1 MQIGPHAID
10 PPVLL
15 APMAGITDAP
25 FRALCR
31 RMGAGLAF
39 SEMLTSDRH
48 LWATP
53 KSRQRLALAGEP
65 GPVAVQLAGTEPG
78 ELAAA
83 ARGIAAAGAEI
94 IDLNM
99 GCPAK
104 KVCRRAAGS
113 ALLRD
118 EALVGR
124 ILEAVVAAVD
134 VPVTLKIRTGWD
146 GDHRNAPTIAR
157 IAEEAGIAALTVHGR
172 TRDDGYRGSAE
183 FDTLARV
190 REATSLPLVAN
201 GDIVDGPSAL
211 RALQRTGADA
221 VMVGRA
227 ARGDPWVFRRIRAFL
242 AGESAPEPDAG
253 EVAAVADEHLRGLH
267 ALYGPEQGVRVARKH
282 IKWYLQAQGPAG
294 ADTRRLMAATD
305 TGEQRRLLATAYAA
319 ESQEF
324 AA

>member
-10 PPVLL
+10 TPVLL

-25 FRALCR
+25 FRTLCR

-53 KSRQRLALAGEP
+53 KSRQRLALTGEP
-65 GPVAVQLAGTEPG
+65 GPIAVQLAGTEPA

-83 ARGIAAAGAEI
+83 ARDVAAAGAEL

-118 EALVGR
+118 EALVGH
-124 ILEAVVAAVD
+124 ILEAVVAAVP

-146 GDHRNAPTIAR
+146 AEHRNAPTIAR

-172 TRDDGYRGSAE
+172 TRADGYSGQAE

-190 REATSLPLVAN
+190 RAATSLPLVAN

-211 RALQRTGADA
+211 RALQQTGADA

-242 AGESAPEPDAG
+242 AGESAPEPDAA

-267 ALYGPEQGVRVARKH
+267 TLYGPEQGVRVARKH
-282 IKWYLQAQGPAG
+282 IKWYLQARGTAET
-294 ADTRRLMAATD
+294 DTRRLMAATD
-305 TGEQRRLLATAYAA
+305 ASEQRRLLANAFAA
-319 ESQEF
+319 EFQEF

>member
-53 KSRQRLALAGEP
+53 KSRQRLAPAGEA
-65 GPVAVQLAGTEPG
+65 GPVAVQLAGTEPE

-83 ARGIAAAGAEI
+83 ARAVAAAGADL

-113 ALLRD
+113 ALMRD

-124 ILEAVVAAVD
+124 ILETVVAAVA

-146 GDHRNAPTIAR
+146 GDHRNAPDIAR
-157 IAEEAGIAALTVHGR
+157 IAETAGIAALTVHGR
-172 TRDDGYRGSAE
+172 TRADGYSGQAE

-211 RALQRTGADA
+211 DALRQTGADA
-221 VMVGRA
+221 VMIGRA
-227 ARGDPWVFRRIRAFL
+227 ARGDPWVFRRVRAFL
-242 AGESAPEPDAG
+242 AGQSAPEPDAA
-253 EVAAVADEHLRGLH
+253 EVAAVADEHLEGLH

-282 IKWYLQAQGPAG
+282 IKWYLQARGTAQP
-294 ADTRRLMAATD
+294 DTRRLMAATD
-305 TGEQRRLLATAYAA
+305 AGEQRRLLANALAD

>member
-1 MQIGPHAID
+1 
-10 PPVLL
+10 
-15 APMAGITDAP
+15 
-25 FRALCR
+25 R
-31 RMGAGLAF
+31 
-39 SEMLTSDRH
+39 
-48 LWATP
+48 
-53 KSRQRLALAGEP
+53 
-65 GPVAVQLAGTEPG
+65 AVQLAGTEPA

-83 ARGIAAAGAEI
+83 ARAVAAAGADI

-113 ALLRD
+113 ALMRD

-124 ILEAVVAAVD
+124 ILEAVVAAVA

-146 GDHRNAPTIAR
+146 ADHRNAPAIAR
-157 IAEEAGIAALTVHGR
+157 IAEATGIAAVTVHGR
-172 TRDDGYRGSAE
+172 TRADGYRGGSE
-183 FDTLARV
+183 FATLARV

-201 GDIVDGPSAL
+201 GDIVDGPSA
-211 RALQRTGADA
+211 RNALERSGADA

-227 ARGDPWVFRRIRAFL
+227 ARGDPWVFRRILASL
-242 AGESAPEPDAG
+242 AGGPAPEPDAA

-282 IKWYLQAQGPAG
+282 IKWYLQQARGTEQP
-294 ADTRRLMAATD
+294 DTRPLMAATEA
-305 TGEQRRLLATAYAA
+305 GEQRRLLAHALAA
-319 ESQEF
+319 EAQEF